1 VGDQLDL
8 LVFRNFAIALAIGA
22 LVGLE
27 REKKKELE
35 GDIGVGGLRTFILI
49 AMTGAVGGW
58 MSQVVGSPWILVA
71 ALLAV
76 AAGVVAGY
84 VVQGLRNP
92 RFYGMTTEVAAVV
105 VCLLGS
111 ACMLGYPEV
120 AIALG
125 IATSAVLAFKEPL
138 HRLVARIGTED
149 IYAGVKLLIASFIV
163 LPLLPDRT
171 VDPWGAINPYKL
183 WLLVVLISAISLVG
197 YVAVRWLGPGR
208 GTAVTGLAGGI
219 VSSTAVTLTFAK
231 QSRSEPH
238 EASTLSLGILIAWL
252 VMAVR
257 IVVLVA
263 IVDVT
268 LVPTIL
274 PPLVGAAVATLAM
287 AGLAWRQSVTEATA
301 HPQEVPLKN
310 PFSLTEAIKFA
321 LFFAAVLL
329 VVRLVE
335 LYAPGRGFYAVAA
348 LAGLTDV
355 DAITLSMTRY
365 AGESGDARTAAL
377 AIAIGALSNTLVKGG
392 YVVALGAPAL
402 RRRIVVATAVIA
414 AAVVIGMLLVR

>member
-1 VGDQLDL
+1 MADSLEL

-58 MSQVVGSPWILVA
+58 LSQVLGSPWVLIA

-84 VVQGLRNP
+84 AIQGLRNP

-105 VCLLGS
+105 VCLLGGV
-111 ACMLGYPEV
+111 CMLGYPEV

-163 LPLLPDRT
+163 LPLLPDRA

-183 WLLVVLISAISLVG
+183 WLLVVLISALSLVG
-197 YVAVRWLGPGR
+197 YVAVRWLGPER
-208 GTAVTGLAGGI
+208 GTAVTGLFGGV

-231 QSRSEPH
+231 QSRNEPH
-238 EASTLSLGILIAWL
+238 EASTFSLGILIAWF

-263 IVDVT
+263 IVDAA
-268 LVPTIL
+268 LVPAIL
-274 PPLVGAAVATLAM
+274 PPFIGAGVATLAM
-287 AGLAWRQSVTEATA
+287 AGLAWRRSVTEETA

-377 AIAIGALSNTLVKGG
+377 AIAIAALSNTLVKGG

-402 RRRIVVATAVIA
+402 RRQIVVATVAIA
-414 AAVVIGMLLVR
+414 AAVVIGMLLVP

>member
-8 LVFRNFAIALAIGA
+8 LVIRNFAIALAIGA

-58 MSQVVGSPWILVA
+58 LSQVVGSPWILVA

-84 VVQGLRNP
+84 AIQGLRNP

-111 ACMLGYPEV
+111 VCLLGYPEV

-125 IATSAVLAFKEPL
+125 ITTSAVLAFKEPL

-197 YVAVRWLGPGR
+197 YVAVRWLGPER
-208 GTAVTGLAGGI
+208 GTAVTGFFGGV

-238 EASTLSLGILIAWL
+238 EASTFSLGILIAWL

-263 IVDVT
+263 IVDAT

-274 PPLVGAAVATLAM
+274 PPFIGAALATLAM
-287 AGLAWRQSVTEATA
+287 AGLAWRQSVTEELA
-301 HPQEVPLKN
+301 HAQEVPLKN

-355 DAITLSMTRY
+355 DAITLSMTKY

-392 YVVALGAPAL
+392 YVVVLGAPEL
-402 RRRIVVATAVIA
+402 RRRIIVATVVIA
-414 AAVVIGMLLVR
+414 VAVVIGMLLVR

>member
-8 LVFRNFAIALAIGA
+8 LVIRNVATALAIGA

-27 REKKKELE
+27 REKKKEIE
-35 GDIGVGGLRTFILI
+35 GEIGVGGLRTFILI
-49 AMTGAVGGW
+49 AMTGALGGW
-58 MSQVVGSPWILVA
+58 MSQVLGSPWVLVA

-84 VVQGLRNP
+84 VIEGLHNP

-111 ACMLGYPEV
+111 VCTLGHPEV

-125 IATSAVLAFKEPL
+125 IATAAVLAFKEPL
-138 HRLVARIGTED
+138 HRLVARIGTDD

-163 LPLLPDRT
+163 LPLLPDRA

-197 YVAVRWLGPGR
+197 YVAVRWLGSER
-208 GTAVTGLAGGI
+208 GIAITGLAGGL

-231 QSRSEPH
+231 QSREQPH

-257 IVVLVA
+257 VVALVA
-263 IVDVT
+263 IVDAA
-268 LVPTIL
+268 LVRTVL
-274 PPLVGAAVATLAM
+274 PPFVGATLATLAM
-287 AGLAWRQSVTEATA
+287 AGLAWRKSVTEEMA

-355 DAITLSMTRY
+355 DAITLSMTKY
-365 AGESGDARTAAL
+365 AGESGDTRTAAL
-377 AIAIGALSNTLVKGG
+377 AIAVGALSNTLVKGG
-392 YVVALGAPAL
+392 YVVALGAPPL
-402 RRRIVVATAVIA
+402 RRQIMVATAVIA
-414 AAVVIGMLLVR
+414 VAVVIGMLLVR